1 MESDL
6 EDERKLP
13 DERAWG
19 KKKKSFYSTD
29 FVDQDYEGTCPTY
42 NLKNYY

>member
-1 MESDL
+1 MGSDI
-6 EDERKLP
+6 EEEEKLP

-29 FVDQDYEGTCPTY
+29 FVDQDYDG
-42 NLKNYY
+42 N